1 MRRKVLYLL
10 IAIFSGTLSANENT
24 YYQHESNV
32 AFHVAV
38 ESLSDA
44 VLAIEGQNGLIFNSR
59 WIFGEIGTPTADIC
73 EGQQSPD
80 FELGCDSVSSP
91 TVESHYDFPQNS
103 QIALYFRPNLIVN
116 GFKLVEASVKNNKV
130 ALLLFED
137 DNTKELFFV
146 RKHQLIDIIAKKL
159 TKKNFN
165 RKETVLKLMPLTLIK
180 AEVALYIIK
189 EP

>member
-1 MRRKVLYLL
+1 M
-10 IAIFSGTLSANENT
+10 IAILSGTLSANEKTN
-24 YYQHESNV
+24 YLHESNV

-59 WIFGEIGTPTADIC
+59 WIFGEIGTPIADIC
-73 EGQQSPD
+73 EGQQSAD
-80 FELGCDSVSSP
+80 FELGCDSVSSRA
-91 TVESHYDFPQNS
+91 VESHYGFPQNS

-116 GFKLVEASVKNNKV
+116 GLKLIEASVKNNKV

-137 DNTKELFFV
+137 DHTKELFFV

-159 TKKNFN
+159 TKKEFKQKRDRLEDDAIYPN
-165 RKETVLKLMPLTLIK
+165 KG
-180 AEVALYIIK
+180 
-189 EP
+189 

>member
-59 WIFGEIGTPTADIC
+59 WIFGEIGTPIADIC

-80 FELGCDSVSSP
+80 LDLGCDSVSSP
-91 TVESHYDFPQNS
+91 TVESHYDFLQNS
-103 QIALYFRPNLIVN
+103 QIALYFRPKLIVN
-116 GFKLVEASVKNNKV
+116 GFKLIEASVKNNKV
-130 ALLLFED
+130 TLLLFED

-159 TKKNFN
+159 TKKEFQQKRDRLEADATDPN
-165 RKETVLKLMPLTLIK
+165 EG
-180 AEVALYIIK
+180 
-189 EP
+189 

>member
-1 MRRKVLYLL
+1 M
-10 IAIFSGTLSANENT
+10 IAILSGTLSANEKA

-59 WIFGEIGTPTADIC
+59 WIFGEIGTPIADIC
-73 EGQQSPD
+73 EGQQSAD
-80 FELGCDSVSSP
+80 LELECDSVSNRA
-91 TVESHYDFPQNS
+91 VESHYDFPQHS

-116 GFKLVEASVKNNKV
+116 GFKLIEASVKNNEI
-130 ALLLFED
+130 ALLVFED

-146 RKHQLIDIIAKKL
+146 RKHQLNNIIEKKL
-159 TKKNFN
+159 SKREFKPAGDLLEADAIAPN
-165 RKETVLKLMPLTLIK
+165 KG
-180 AEVALYIIK
+180 
-189 EP
+189 

>member
-1 MRRKVLYLL
+1 MVDFLLSKVGVYLM
-10 IAIFSGTLSANENT
+10 I
-24 YYQHESNV
+24 
-32 AFHVAV
+32 
-38 ESLSDA
+38 
-44 VLAIEGQNGLIFNSR
+44 
-59 WIFGEIGTPTADIC
+59 IC

-159 TKKNFN
+159 TKKEFQQKRDRLEADAIAPN
-165 RKETVLKLMPLTLIK
+165 KG
-180 AEVALYIIK
+180 
-189 EP
+189 

>member
-59 WIFGEIGTPTADIC
+59 WIFGEIGTPIADIC

-80 FELGCDSVSSP
+80 LNLGVILFQP
-91 TVESHYDFPQNS
+91 R
-103 QIALYFRPNLIVN
+103 LLNLISTFHKTVR
-116 GFKLVEASVKNNKV
+116 
-130 ALLLFED
+130 LLCILD
-137 DNTKELFFV
+137 
-146 RKHQLIDIIAKKL
+146 L
-159 TKKNFN
+159 T
-165 RKETVLKLMPLTLIK
+165 
-180 AEVALYIIK
+180 
-189 EP
+189 